1 MSQLITTT
9 DISTIRPV
17 FAQGASENIKRYNQ
31 LKKLFEK
38 NKEYQVFAE
47 PIPSGDQ
54 KIAWHTEFKGQAVPF
69 AEVPDGQKENI
80 KQRLKYQIN
89 MLYKAILQIVKHSNK
104 NTKELYELLDSCIEI
119 PDYQDIYIIRNP
131 NGQNNFCIIRWG
143 FTSDDFKAESG
154 LISKLIPLK
163 VATIPI
169 KTIKQDKS
177 IAPNETIFVEYNNQT
192 IETQTDNDGMLYLE
206 DVTLMTKF
214 SIFQKD
220 DTGKKIFEKNYVN
233 DETPLFIFQIGEII
247 IEPPKQNVIIKTT
260 DINNAPLTNIIIN
273 SIYDDF
279 NTQNKSDTNSEIEL
293 GELPVGT
300 VINCIQLI
308 NGEVANKQ
316 NFTIIQG
323 QEIYIF
329 KAEIPLT
336 SGIMNLKLLDEKKRV
351 IPNGQIKVFYGD
363 KIITKTTDENG
374 YISLSDI
381 PYGADIKCQQIVNNV
396 ARHQQN
402 ITYTKETLNY
412 TMLGSVPKPPAK
424 YSNIEIQAVN
434 RKKEPIKNLKITIEN
449 GNNTF
454 NLYSNEEGK
463 VLLND
468 INCDNKVIIKT
479 EYQKKKVKKNFY
491 CQSENE
497 FHQIVLGKRR
507 WLLWL
512 WLLLLLLLILG
523 ALFWFFILPIL
534 QDIDRDKIT
543 VVDTVVVDTTH
554 TIDTITPPQIEHKG
568 IKIIILDKESN
579 KPVANATVTIGY
591 NSQSKTLQTNAK
603 GEIIFEEVPEDK
615 IEISVII
622 NSTEYIEQLATFM
635 FVKEKTFYLSEE
647 SIDVSEI
654 VVDCGQRIASK
665 GYGSTIRT
673 INVKKSSGKLRVFYQ
688 MNSIPDE
695 LIVYSGKASGIS
707 DDKIIWK
714 TNGYV
719 KFMNTVYFN
728 FNTPDSLITVR
739 INGGKFGKDE
749 DRTQWDFKVYCP

>member
-1 MSQLITTT
+1 
-9 DISTIRPV
+9 
-17 FAQGASENIKRYNQ
+17 
-31 LKKLFEK
+31 
-38 NKEYQVFAE
+38 
-47 PIPSGDQ
+47 
-54 KIAWHTEFKGQAVPF
+54 
-69 AEVPDGQKENI
+69 
-80 KQRLKYQIN
+80 
-89 MLYKAILQIVKHSNK
+89 
-104 NTKELYELLDSCIEI
+104 
-119 PDYQDIYIIRNP
+119 
-131 NGQNNFCIIRWG
+131 
-143 FTSDDFKAESG
+143 
-154 LISKLIPLK
+154 
-163 VATIPI
+163 
-169 KTIKQDKS
+169 
-177 IAPNETIFVEYNNQT
+177 
-192 IETQTDNDGMLYLE
+192 
-206 DVTLMTKF
+206 
-214 SIFQKD
+214 
-220 DTGKKIFEKNYVN
+220 
-233 DETPLFIFQIGEII
+233 
-247 IEPPKQNVIIKTT
+247 
-260 DINNAPLTNIIIN
+260 
-273 SIYDDF
+273 
-279 NTQNKSDTNSEIEL
+279 
-293 GELPVGT
+293 
-300 VINCIQLI
+300 
-308 NGEVANKQ
+308 
-316 NFTIIQG
+316 
-323 QEIYIF
+323 
-329 KAEIPLT
+329 
-336 SGIMNLKLLDEKKRV
+336 
-351 IPNGQIKVFYGD
+351 
-363 KIITKTTDENG
+363 
-374 YISLSDI
+374 
-381 PYGADIKCQQIVNNV
+381 
-396 ARHQQN
+396 
-402 ITYTKETLNY
+402 
-412 TMLGSVPKPPAK
+412 MLGSVPKPPAK

-591 NSQSKTLQTNAK
+591 NSQSKTLQTNAE

-739 INGGKFGKDE
+739 INGGKFGEDE